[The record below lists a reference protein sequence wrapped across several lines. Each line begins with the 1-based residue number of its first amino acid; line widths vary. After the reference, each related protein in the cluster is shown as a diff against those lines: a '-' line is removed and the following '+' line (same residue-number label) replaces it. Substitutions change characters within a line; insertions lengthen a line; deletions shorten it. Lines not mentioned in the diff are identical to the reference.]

1 MTILSIYREDGTVA
15 RLKSELR
22 IAAIQRPVVAVVTI
36 LTHYVFPVRIITH
49 LSPRTSHLA
58 PRASHLDKSNLR
70 RQSARNRSPMSVVRF
85 LIVYINNIY
94 LLHLAPFNTSSVKVS
109 DAICRKICHFY
120 A

>member
-1 MTILSIYREDGTVA
+1 MTILSIYCEYGTVA

-22 IAAIQRPVVAVVTI
+22 ISAIQRPVVAVVTI

-49 LSPRTSHLA
+49 LSHLA
-58 PRASHLDKSNLR
+58 PRASHLSLLYQPNLR
-70 RQSARNRSPMSVVRF
+70 RQSARNRSPMRVVRF

-94 LLHLAPFNTSSVKVS
+94 LLHLAPLYTSSVKVS